1 MAVGK
6 DRGTDIEQEVF
17 RMPKWEYVIL
27 DSLDLEKRLSIRGP
41 GRKDIEKYLDVLG
54 SRGWEIVNLDFRELD
69 SRGSFTGVAKREVKK
84 SAES

>member
-1 MAVGK
+1 
-6 DRGTDIEQEVF
+6 
-17 RMPKWEYVIL
+17 
-27 DSLDLEKRLSIRGP
+27 LEKRLSIRGP

-69 SRGSFTGVAKREVKK
+69 SRGSFTGVEKREVKK